1 MNSFVAYMKLEEVYA
16 DLPGNN
22 ENNSTM
28 KSKDHYPMQKEKKIE
43 LVNDRFGEKI
53 IKGFASLRPKMH
65 S

>member
-28 KSKDHYPMQKEKKIE
+28 KSQDHYPMQKEKKIE

>member
-43 LVNDRFGEKI
+43 L
-53 IKGFASLRPKMH
+53 
-65 S
+65 